1 MEQPKITVIIPV
13 YNVENY
19 LHQCLDSII
28 NQTLREIEIIC
39 INDQSTDESLSILE
53 QYAKEDRRITVLN
66 QINAGAG
73 AARNKGLK
81 IAKGKYLSF
90 LDSDDFFEL
99 DMLEKAYNACVSEN
113 ADFVVFR
120 CNRFN
125 DISKKFESCE
135 WTIRKELLPVRRP
148 FCYKDISKNIFRLF
162 NGWAWDKLYNHEFVQ
177 KNNLVFQEQRTTN
190 DLLFVFSALV
200 KAERIT
206 TIEDVLAHQRIN
218 NSSSLSNTREKSWNC
233 FYLALMALGTELKA
247 MGIYKEVEQ
256 SYINYALNFS
266 LWNLN
271 TIKGATYEKLYNSL
285 RRKYFDEL
293 GVSQHDKEYFWSKD
307 EYEQYLRVKNTP
319 LSDGFLNGKDVLHK
333 NKKLKIQAILSNV
346 GRFERC
352 FYKIGRIITSPPSKF
367 QKIIRCLR
375 ENGWRYTLR
384 KILTKLF

>member
-19 LHQCLDSII
+19 LHQCLDSVI
-28 NQTLREIEIIC
+28 NQTLREIEIIL
-39 INDQSTDESLSILE
+39 IDDQSTDGSLAILE
-53 QYAKEDRRITVLN
+53 QYGKEDRRITVLN
-66 QINAGAG
+66 QTNAGAG

-113 ADFVVFR
+113 VDFVVFR

-125 DISKKFESCE
+125 DISKKFEPCE
-135 WTIRKELLPVRRP
+135 WSIRKELLPVKRP
-148 FCYKDISKNIFRLF
+148 FCYKDISKNIFRIF
-162 NGWAWDKLYNHEFVQ
+162 NGWAWDKLYNHEFVH

-200 KAERIT
+200 KAEKIT

-233 FYLALMALGTELKA
+233 FYLALTALRTELKK
-247 MGIYKEVEQ
+247 MNIYEEVEQ
-256 SYINYALNFS
+256 SFINYALNFS

-271 TIKGATYEKLYNSL
+271 TIRGATYKKLYKSL
-285 RRKYFDEL
+285 RGKYFDEL
-293 GVSQHDKEYFWSKD
+293 GVSQHDKEYFWSKE
-307 EYEQYLRVKNTP
+307 EYEQYLRIKNTC
-319 LSDGFLNGKDVLHK
+319 LHAGFLNETDASQK
-333 NKKLKIQAILSNV
+333 NKKFKMQALQSNV
-346 GRFERC
+346 ERFVH
-352 FYKIGRIITSPPSKF
+352 
-367 QKIIRCLR
+367 CLR
-375 ENGWRYTLR
+375 ENGLRYTLH
-384 KILTKLF
+384 KIYELLK